1 MVVLCLV
8 ATSCES
14 GETLNVVVRWDEIF
28 AVTIVTQHVFK
39 VDCTKVCKVHLESWH
54 AAVAMVKFH
63 DLLTWPTIDQANVV
77 PSVVVIHNEKKV
89 FQLKGAWACQYQCHM
104 WFC

>member
-14 GETLNVVVRWDEIF
+14 GGTLNVVVRWDDIF
-28 AVTIVTQHVFK
+28 ALTIVTQHVSK
-39 VDCTKVCKVHLESWH
+39 VDCTKVCKVHLEYWH
-54 AAVAMVKFH
+54 VTVAMVMFH
-63 DLLTWPTIDQANVV
+63 DLLMSPTIDQANVV
-77 PSVVVIHNEKKV
+77 PSVVVVHNEKTF
-89 FQLKGAWACQYQCHM
+89 FQLKGAWACRYQHLM